1 MKIISIDCEYNQPS
15 GKTIQI
21 GAAIFD
27 TKTGLEI
34 DRILLYINPNEP
46 IHPEIVE
53 LTGINDKDAQK
64 GTTISE
70 AYEELSRFHA
80 KYKCFRNPLVW
91 GSGAWNDSDHIWKE
105 YRDSVGSG
113 GDGSGRISENIF
125 GLRVLDVKTIYQS
138 VQIYKNSRY
147 QGGLKESMTK
157 YKLDFEGQE
166 HNALYDAINTF
177 KFWFHLV
184 KMFNVK

>member
-34 DRILLYINPNEP
+34 DRILMYINPNEP

-53 LTGINDKDAQK
+53 LTGISDEDAQT
-64 GTTISE
+64 GTTIQE
-70 AYEELSRFHA
+70 AYENLSRFHA
-80 KYKCFRNPLVW
+80 KHKCFRNPLVW
-91 GSGAWNDSDHIWKE
+91 GSGRWNDSDHIWRE
-105 YRDSVGSG
+105 YRHSLDGGADDSVG
-113 GDGSGRISENIF
+113 ISENIF
-125 GLRVLDVKTIYQS
+125 GHRVLDVKTLYQS

-166 HNALYDAINTF
+166 HNALSDAINTF
-177 KFWFHLV
+177 RFWFHLV
-184 KMFNVK
+184 KMFGN

>member
-27 TKTGLEI
+27 TKTGFEI
-34 DRILLYINPNEP
+34 ERILLYINPGEP

-53 LTGINDKDAQK
+53 LTGISDEEARN
-64 GTTISE
+64 GTTIQE
-70 AYEELSRFHA
+70 AYEALNRFYSKH
-80 KYKCFRNPLVW
+80 KCFRNPLVW
-91 GSGAWNDSDHIWKE
+91 GSGRWNDSDHIWNE
-105 YRDSVGSG
+105 YRHSLDGGTDVSVG
-113 GDGSGRISENIF
+113 IPENIF

-138 VQIYKNSRY
+138 VQIYKKSKY
-147 QGGLKESMTK
+147 QGGLKESMAK
-157 YKLDFEGQE
+157 YGLDFEGQE
-166 HNALYDAINTF
+166 HNALFDAINTF

-184 KMFNVK
+184 KKFN